1 MGREQEVK
9 KSLNFGW
16 RRREITHLEIPRQ
29 ADRHK
34 DSQQEKVQITI
45 QECCIKTC
53 QQAVTK
59 PKHGSS
65 DGRAADYNP
74 KAPGSSLCS
83 GS

>member
-1 MGREQEVK
+1 MEKEVNNTFRNTQAGRQTY
-9 KSLNFGW
+9 
-16 RRREITHLEIPRQ
+16 I
-29 ADRHK
+29 